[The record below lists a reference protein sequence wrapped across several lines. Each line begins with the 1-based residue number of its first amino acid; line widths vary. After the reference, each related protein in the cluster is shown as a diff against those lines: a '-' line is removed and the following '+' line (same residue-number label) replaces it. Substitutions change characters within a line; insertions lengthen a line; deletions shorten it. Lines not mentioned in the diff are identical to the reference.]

1 VTLLAPNTTYV
12 EADFDSLRERLIQL
26 ARSAFPGW
34 TDFETASFGT
44 TLLEMFAF
52 VGDVLLYYQNQ
63 NARESRLVTATQ
75 RANVIAL
82 ARMLGYR
89 LHGATAATPPV
100 ELSLSR
106 VPSADVTVPAGAVM
120 RTQDA
125 RDPIVFQLLEAV
137 TIRAG
142 QDPPRAVGIAEQSQS
157 HQQFVDAVGTPY
169 LEVALE
175 RAPYLDGS
183 ISVTDGTGAW
193 AEVESLLASG
203 PADRHIV
210 VSVDS
215 LDRATVRWGDGRN
228 GLPPSG
234 TLTLSYKAGG
244 GTRGNVDVG
253 AIRVLETSVLDARG
267 QPVVVSVTNPV
278 KANDGVDRETIEHAK
293 IVAPQTLRAPA
304 RCVAREDFEIRAL
317 AVPGVGR
324 ALMLTSSQDAT
335 IGENSGDLVVVPRGG
350 GVLSQALLDAVL
362 HQVTVTFP
370 HTLTFEVRAMPPA
383 YRVVN
388 VEARLRLR
396 PGAAPADVGRRIR
409 DRLAAFF
416 APSLPNGTP
425 NPEVDF
431 GYYLRAD
438 GELDGRLAWSDVA
451 NLVLDTPGV
460 RKLGQGAVDLTL
472 NGLAADVMLA
482 VRQFP
487 TLGQVTLLQAD
498 TGAPF

>member
-142 QDPPRAVGIAEQSQS
+142 QDPPKVVGIAEQSQS

-278 KANDGVDRETIEHAK
+278 KANDGLDRETIEHAK

-472 NGLAADVMLA
+472 NGLASDVMLA
-482 VRQFP
+482 VREFP
-487 TLGQVTLLQAD
+487 VLGQVTLIEAE
-498 TGAPF
+498 TGFPF